1 MNTLYLHIGSPKTGT
16 SAFQSFM
23 YANQNTLAANGI
35 TYFNELIPPG
45 HANHW
50 MIARRLW
57 KYSKSRDTGY
67 VQDLVNQIA
76 ASSYSVGFLSA
87 EALTFWIKWPEG
99 FTHFVEECRAHSIVC
114 RVVAVVRSPLDYLV
128 SAYSEDVT
136 AGNFPF
142 LIDDWVLSLQGVGHR
157 NVIRN
162 IRRWEDLIPA
172 QNFHW
177 IRYEQEMDFP
187 QKILKYVL
195 GDIDY
200 AFNQSEHRP
209 SEVRKSMNG
218 TMIEI
223 FRRMN
228 ALILPGYDVSA
239 PTPKNI
245 GIYHFIKDNLSS
257 RLAPSDDFRC
267 FDMEEKTVVLL
278 EQLLS
283 EIWADYRKIPFIN
296 ATAGKDSAVGGEAI
310 KSKLYKKLSYDPI
323 AVEAELKKL
332 KGLFWKQK
340 LSWFF
345 HTKLGMPYR
354 GKYGDLFRT
363 IQG

>member
-45 HANHW
+45 HTNHW

-57 KYSKSRDTGY
+57 KYSEAKDAGY
-67 VQDLVNQIA
+67 VQDLIHKIA
-76 ASSYSVGFLSA
+76 TSPYSVGFLSA
-87 EALTFWIKWPEG
+87 EWLTFWIKRPAG
-99 FTHFVEECRAHSIVC
+99 FTHFVERCRAQSINC
-114 RVVAVVRSPLDYLV
+114 QVVAVVRNPLDYLV

-142 LIDDWVLSLQGVGHR
+142 LIKDWVLSLHGIGHR

-162 IRRWEDLIPA
+162 IRRWEDLIPV
-172 QNFHW
+172 QNFNW
-177 IRYEQEMDFP
+177 IQYEQEIDFP
-187 QKILKYVL
+187 KKMLNYVL
-195 GDIDY
+195 GDIGY
-200 AFNQSEHRP
+200 AFNESEHRP

-228 ALILPGYDVSA
+228 ALILPDYDVSA

-257 RLAPSDDFRC
+257 GLELSGSFRSYE
-267 FDMEEKTVVLL
+267 MEEKTLVLL
-278 EQLLS
+278 EQLLH
-283 EIWADYRKIPFIN
+283 EMWMNYCKVPFIN
-296 ATAGKDSAVGGEAI
+296 ATAGKDSDVGREAI
-310 KSKLYKKLSYDPI
+310 KTKLHKKLSYDPI

-332 KGLFWKQK
+332 KRLFWKLK
-340 LSWFF
+340 LSWFL